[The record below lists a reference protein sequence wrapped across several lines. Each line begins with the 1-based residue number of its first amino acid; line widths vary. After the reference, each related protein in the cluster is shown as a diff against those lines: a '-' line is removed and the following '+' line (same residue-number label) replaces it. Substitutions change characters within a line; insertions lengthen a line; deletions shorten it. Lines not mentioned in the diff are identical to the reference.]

1 MTFAQSRLTLDCRK
15 FFRADME
22 DSDFI
27 DRSIVGKWY
36 GEPDGLHTVYVVEIE
51 KVYVSD
57 NA

>member
-1 MTFAQSRLTLDCRK
+1 
-15 FFRADME
+15 ME